1 MSLVIIG
8 GDAAGMSAASRARR
22 IKPEA
27 KIIVFEQSYDVS
39 YSACG
44 MPYNIADNERPIDDL
59 IVRRAEV
66 FKEKQ
71 GIDLRLGHR
80 VQAIDSVAHIISG
93 VNHNGEA
100 FQCSYKKLI
109 IATGASAK
117 IPEIPGIDTEGVLTL
132 NTLNDGRILKEYI
145 NTNNVSRAVIIGMG
159 YIALEMAESLRNR
172 NIEVVMVKPRKRI
185 LPWMNEDL
193 SAVIIDELKRNHVV
207 LHPGHTIEAIK
218 KRNSDLIVQCDE
230 FDLDCQLILPAISVA
245 PNSKLAI
252 EAGLKTEIDN
262 AISIDRYTRT
272 SDPDIYAAGDCAD
285 SYHVVT
291 GKKTWIPLA
300 LHANREGRVAADNIF
315 GDTIELQG
323 IAGSAIFKV
332 FNLEVAKTGLNN
344 EEALKHGFDPIEI
357 TVTTR
362 SRAHAHPGNKSIHI
376 CMIGDKKSRRL
387 LGAQMVGGEGVA
399 HRIHGIAVALHNHMT
414 VDDFWQCDLAYAP
427 PFGPAWDPM
436 LTAASQLM
444 KEF

>member
-291 GKKTWIPLA
+291 GKKHGSPWLCMRTV
-300 LHANREGRVAADNIF
+300 RV
-315 GDTIELQG
+315 E
-323 IAGSAIFKV
+323 
-332 FNLEVAKTGLNN
+332 
-344 EEALKHGFDPIEI
+344 
-357 TVTTR
+357 
-362 SRAHAHPGNKSIHI
+362 
-376 CMIGDKKSRRL
+376 
-387 LGAQMVGGEGVA
+387 
-399 HRIHGIAVALHNHMT
+399 
-414 VDDFWQCDLAYAP
+414 
-427 PFGPAWDPM
+427 
-436 LTAASQLM
+436 
-444 KEF
+444 